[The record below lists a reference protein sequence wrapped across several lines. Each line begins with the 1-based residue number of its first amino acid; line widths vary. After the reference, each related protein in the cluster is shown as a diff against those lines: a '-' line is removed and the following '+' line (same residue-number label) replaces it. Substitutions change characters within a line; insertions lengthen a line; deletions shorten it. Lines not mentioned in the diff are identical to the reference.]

1 MDDLVQK
8 LGSDFEKANVLS
20 ISEVAHLMK
29 KIKEED
35 PESRVLHQIQFEKIY
50 QYVERFNSFK
60 DFDVTFQVR
69 NLLESYEF
77 PGDQKFDNLE
87 IALLSNLCPEN
98 AEQARALIPSLGRL
112 GADETL
118 TKVCDELL
126 KLKRLSS
133 G

>member
-1 MDDLVQK
+1 MEDLVQK
-8 LGSDFEKANVLS
+8 LGTDFEHANVLS

-29 KIKEED
+29 KIKEEE
-35 PESRVLHQIQFEKIY
+35 PESRVFHQVQFEKIY
-50 QYVERFNSFK
+50 QYVDKFNSFK

-69 NLLESYEF
+69 KLLDSYEF
-77 PGDQKFDNLE
+77 PGQQRFDNLE

-98 AEQARALIPSLGRL
+98 AEQARALIPSLHRL
-112 GADETL
+112 GNDEML
-118 TKVCDELL
+118 NKVCDELL